1 MKRSITKRDVGQW
14 SLLTVLTLWG
24 MLAFLVLAG
33 EDNPEAPIS
42 LTEFFLWKLAALI
55 NFGAAV
61 LVGKWCDKHG
71 WLPDLEKHFGREQYG
86 N

>member
-1 MKRSITKRDVGQW
+1 MKRSIGQW

-24 MLAFLVLAG
+24 MLAFLILAG

-55 NFGAAV
+55 NLGAV
-61 LVGKWCDKHG
+61 VFVGKWCNKKG
-71 WLPDLEKHFGREQYG
+71 WLPDLEKYFGREQYG